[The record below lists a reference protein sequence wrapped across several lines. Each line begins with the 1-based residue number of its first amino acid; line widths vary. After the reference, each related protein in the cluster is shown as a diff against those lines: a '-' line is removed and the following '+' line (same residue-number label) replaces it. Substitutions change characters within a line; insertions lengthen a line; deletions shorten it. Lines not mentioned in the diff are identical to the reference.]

1 MEELFEFIA
10 VVFVIVGLI
19 GKSRKRKGKGKQ
31 QPQAK
36 QWEKL
41 EKSITQMFDD
51 AVIQPMKAQ
60 WKAPEAPQPSPMGEK
75 THEGIHPCEEHG
87 MPPQQLQMDLPPEP
101 VSGSLPETTHE
112 GQHPC
117 DVHNAAPLAAPE
129 PAPVEAQPGLQLDWT
144 GDSMVK
150 AFIIQE
156 VLTRPCQRRRA

>member
-10 VVFVIVGLI
+10 VIFVVVGLI
-19 GKSRKRKGKGKQ
+19 SKSRKRKGK
-31 QPQAK
+31 QPRAG

-51 AVIQPMKAQ
+51 AVIKPVKAQ
-60 WKAPEAPQPSPMGEK
+60 WKTAEAPQPSPMGEM

-87 MPPQQLQMDLPPEP
+87 MPPEQLTMNLQPAP

-112 GQHPC
+112 GAHPC
-117 DVHNAAPLAAPE
+117 DIHNAAPLTVPE
-129 PAPVEAQPGLQLDWT
+129 ITPKEEQPGLQLDWT

-150 AFIIQE
+150 AFIMQE
-156 VLTRPCQRRRA
+156 VLTRPCQRKRA